1 MEQTILIK
9 NVRIF
14 NGTDEKT
21 VMGDILILNNRI
33 NKIAEPGTISAEG
46 TIIDGKGKFL
56 MPGLIDAHWHSYMCC
71 NTMIDLLTAETYYT
85 QLKAGVEAGKT
96 LMRGFTTIRDA
107 GGPVFGLK
115 RAIDERIIP
124 GPRIY
129 PSGSLISQT
138 GGHGDFRAVYDD
150 PRPFGCCCL
159 THTEK

>member
-1 MEQTILIK
+1 
-9 NVRIF
+9 
-14 NGTDEKT
+14 
-21 VMGDILILNNRI
+21 MGDILILNNRI

-124 GPRIY
+124 GP
-129 PSGSLISQT
+129 
-138 GGHGDFRAVYDD
+138 
-150 PRPFGCCCL
+150 
-159 THTEK
+159 

>member
-85 QLKAGVEAGKT
+85 QLKAGVEAGKNPNARFHYDT
-96 LMRGFTTIRDA
+96 GCRR
-107 GGPVFGLK
+107 
-115 RAIDERIIP
+115 
-124 GPRIY
+124 
-129 PSGSLISQT
+129 SGVRT
-138 GGHGDFRAVYDD
+138 KTRHR
-150 PRPFGCCCL
+150 
-159 THTEK
+159 